1 MMKATVRALGL
12 AVGLGLGSTV
22 LAQAPA
28 PAPAPA
34 PAAPLSPTAVRDLAS
49 TCANCHGTNGQSVA
63 EVPSLAGQP
72 AASTAQKMRAYK
84 AGQLQATIM
93 HQLAKGLT
101 DQQIDAMAAY
111 FEKLPAR

>member
-1 MMKATVRALGL
+1 MKATVRALSL

-34 PAAPLSPTAVRDLAS
+34 APVSPTAVRDLAS
-49 TCANCHGTNGQSVA
+49 TCANCHGTNGRSVA

-101 DQQIDAMAAY
+101 DQQIDALAAY
-111 FEKLPAR
+111 FEKLPSR

>member
-1 MMKATVRALGL
+1 MMKGTVRALGL

-22 LAQAPA
+22 LAQA

-49 TCANCHGTNGQSVA
+49 TCANCHGTNGRSVA

-93 HQLAKGLT
+93 HQLAKGLS
-101 DQQIDAMAAY
+101 DQQIDALAAY

>member
-1 MMKATVRALGL
+1 MMKATVRALSL

-22 LAQAPA
+22 LAQA

-49 TCANCHGTNGQSVA
+49 TCANCHGTNGRSMA

-101 DQQIDAMAAY
+101 DQQIDALAAY
-111 FEKLPAR
+111 FEKLPGR

>member
-1 MMKATVRALGL
+1 MKATVRALSL

-22 LAQAPA
+22 LAQA

-49 TCANCHGTNGQSVA
+49 TCANCHGTNGRSMA

-101 DQQIDAMAAY
+101 DQQIDALAAY
-111 FEKLPAR
+111 FEKLPGR

>member
-1 MMKATVRALGL
+1 MMKATVRALSL

-22 LAQAPA
+22 LAQ
-28 PAPAPA
+28 APAPA

-49 TCANCHGTNGQSVA
+49 TCANCHGTNGRSVA

-101 DQQIDAMAAY
+101 DQQIDALAAY